1 MTRAAQAQINL
12 SALQHNLKRVR
23 EVSPQCRIMAV
34 IKANGY
40 GHGMERVARALSSLD
55 VDLDSCVATAGILPH
70 AACMDAQVSP
80 HPCVVDAFGVASID
94 EAITLRDAGIT
105 APITLLE
112 GFFEVAELILI
123 QQHNLDVVIHHP
135 AQLAVLEGT
144 LLATPITVWLK
155 VDSGMHRLGFA
166 PEQVLDVWHRLVA
179 CCSVRK
185 PVRLMTH
192 LASADDLASPQTSQ
206 QLACFNAATAEIT
219 AGRSRHPALSMHIE
233 RSIANSAAILG
244 WPQTHDDW
252 VRPGIML
259 YGVSPF
265 INDTAT
271 AHNLKPVMTLTS
283 QLIAI
288 NHYKQGDAIG
298 YAASWV
304 CPHDMWVGVV
314 AMGYGDGYPR
324 HAVSGTP
331 VLVNSKRVPLV
342 GRVSMDML
350 SVDLSTQPQA
360 RIGDAV
366 TLWGEGLSV
375 EEIARCASTIPYQ
388 LLCGVTQRVK
398 FVVV

>member
-40 GHGMERVARALSSLD
+40 GHGMVRVARALSFID
-55 VDLDSCVATAGILPH
+55 AG
-70 AACMDAQVSP
+70 A
-80 HPCVVDAFGVASID
+80 DAFGVASID
-94 EAITLRDAGIT
+94 EAVVLRDAGIT

-112 GFFEVAELILI
+112 GFFEPAELMLI
-123 QQHNLDVVIHHP
+123 QQYSFDVVIHHP
-135 AQLAVLEGT
+135 AQLNILEVT
-144 LLATPITVWLK
+144 PLTTPITVWLK

-166 PEQVLDVWHRLVA
+166 PEDVPEAWRRLAA
-179 CCSVRK
+179 CRSVRK

-192 LASADDLASPQTSQ
+192 LASADDLVSPQTQQ
-206 QLACFNAATAEIT
+206 QLACFNLATMGIAA
-219 AGRSRHPALSMHIE
+219 E

-244 WPQTHDDW
+244 WPQTHNAPFANW

-265 INDTAT
+265 INGTAAAT
-271 AHNLKPVMTLTS
+271 SGILPHAALAHPCAADYDLKPVMTLTS
-283 QLIAI
+283 KLIAI
-288 NHYKQGDAIG
+288 NHYKKGDAIG

-304 CPHDMWVGVV
+304 CPHDMPVGVV

-324 HAVSGTP
+324 HAVPGTP
-331 VLVNSKRVPLV
+331 VLVNGQRVPLI

-350 SVDLSTQPQA
+350 SVDLSSQPQA
-360 RIGDAV
+360 HIGDAV
-366 TLWGEGLSV
+366 TLWGEGLPV
-375 EEIARCASTIPYQ
+375 EEVARCASTIPYQ

-398 FVVV
+398 FVELF

>member
-1 MTRAAQAQINL
+1 MPRAAQAQINL

-23 EVSPQCRIMAV
+23 EISPQCRIMAV

-40 GHGMERVARALSSLD
+40 GHGMERVARVLSSLD
-55 VDLDSCVATAGILPH
+55 VDLDPSVAAAGTLPH
-70 AACMDAQVSP
+70 TTCRDAQELP

-94 EAITLRDAGIT
+94 EAITLREAGIT

-112 GFFEVAELILI
+112 GFFEAAELMLI
-123 QQHNLDVVIHHP
+123 QQHSLDVVIHHP
-135 AQLAVLEGT
+135 AQLAVLEAT
-144 LLATPITVWLK
+144 LLTTPITVWLK

-166 PEQVLDVWHRLVA
+166 PEQVSEVWHRLVA
-179 CCSVRK
+179 CRSVRK

-206 QLACFNAATAEIT
+206 QLACFNAATAEIN
-219 AGRSRHPALSMHIE
+219 AE

-244 WPQTHDDW
+244 WPQTHSTPFANW

-265 INDTAT
+265 INGTA
-271 AHNLKPVMTLTS
+271 ADHNLKPVMTLTS
-283 QLIAI
+283 QLITI

-304 CPHDMWVGVV
+304 CPHDMPVGVV

-331 VLVNSKRVPLV
+331 VLVNGKRVPLI

-360 RIGDAV
+360 HIGDAV
-366 TLWGEGLSV
+366 TLWGEGLPV
-375 EEIARCASTIPYQ
+375 EEVARSASTIPYQ

-398 FVVV
+398 FVEV